1 MAAGVFS
8 PSLLIG
14 AALGATFGQLVGL
27 LPWGTSDPSAYAIVG
42 MGATAAAV
50 LGAPISTV
58 LMVFELTGSYPMA
71 VGSMVA
77 VVFAVGLARAI
88 TGHSFFTRQLQ
99 MLGLDIRDGKD
110 VSLLQ
115 NTQVSEILDTD
126 VDTVP
131 PTMPAPEVLDRL
143 IDSRWG
149 RLFVVSDTG
158 KLEGFITLE
167 TSRSALKDPENTAA
181 DVALDALYVTANC
194 DLTTAMK
201 RFVEKGEAHVPVVT
215 DEASNRLIGLI
226 HDFDVSYAYH
236 RAMLVAEGQED
247 LPVNAQWSRE
257 KRDSDTQSSSK

>member
-1 MAAGVFS
+1 MEDVVDGDLLGN
-8 PSLLIG
+8 SLDTTDG
-14 AALGATFGQLVGL
+14 
-27 LPWGTSDPSAYAIVG
+27 
-42 MGATAAAV
+42 TAAAV

-77 VVFAVGLARAI
+77 VVIAVGLSRAL

-115 NTQVSEILDTD
+115 NTRVSEILDTD
-126 VDTVP
+126 VDTVAP
-131 PTMPAPEVLDRL
+131 PTPAPEALERL
-143 IDSRWG
+143 IASRWG
-149 RLFVVSDTG
+149 RVFVVSDTG
-158 KLEGFITLE
+158 QLQGFITLE

-181 DVALDALYVTANC
+181 DVAMDALSVTASC

-201 RFVEKGEAHVPVVT
+201 RFVEKGEAHVPVVM
-215 DEASNRLIGLI
+215 DDGSNTLVGLI

-236 RAMLVAEGQED
+236 RAMLVAEGQDD
-247 LPVNAQWSRE
+247 LPASAEWSRE
-257 KRDSDTQSSSK
+257 KPN